1 MSGAGTS
8 SQGRIQEYVVK
19 APKTNKKKFNM
30 MRFHAALGID
40 FKTWTHAKMERE
52 NNMKEFR
59 SLDDEMPKFGAG
71 SEFGRE
77 QKEEAR
83 RKKFGI
89 HMRKYNPED
98 QPWILTTGGKGGKKF
113 KGIREGGVSENSS
126 WYVFMQGKDKAFE
139 AYPVEEWYNFKL
151 IQRYK
156 SLTAEEAEEQYE
168 KRNKIMNYFTVMKKN
183 KDKVQDPDEDTGKK
197 KGSHSNQ
204 LILSEMDDWMSDD
217 ESGDEERDEMDDD
230 SDSNSKKKK
239 KNKVPS
245 KGRRKQGGKKQKT
258 LDGESDE
265 DCMEESD
272 EFDDGAEHDYISSD
286 SSDSDAQ
293 DDELARKEMA
303 GVDQEDAL
311 KKLLNSD
318 EEDEDEEKKENEE
331 EEGEEK
337 KDNEEKEHKDKKK
350 KKKKKKERKSDKDD
364 SDGKT
369 SDASDDEGDSK
380 KKRKKDSKSNG
391 EPGSPEEGSSKRK
404 MKNGSEGDVK
414 KPRSDM
420 AAGSSQMSTPGSD
433 SGVTEE
439 AIRRYLM
446 RKPMT
451 TTELLQKF
459 KLKKTGLNSDQLVH
473 SIAQILKRV
482 NPVKQMV
489 KGKMYLSIK
498 M

>member
-1 MSGAGTS
+1 
-8 SQGRIQEYVVK
+8 
-19 APKTNKKKFNM
+19 
-30 MRFHAALGID
+30 
-40 FKTWTHAKMERE
+40 
-52 NNMKEFR
+52 
-59 SLDDEMPKFGAG
+59 
-71 SEFGRE
+71 
-77 QKEEAR
+77 
-83 RKKFGI
+83 
-89 HMRKYNPED
+89 
-98 QPWILTTGGKGGKKF
+98 
-113 KGIREGGVSENSS
+113 
-126 WYVFMQGKDKAFE
+126 
-139 AYPVEEWYNFKL
+139 
-151 IQRYK
+151 
-156 SLTAEEAEEQYE
+156 
-168 KRNKIMNYFTVMKKN
+168 MNYFTVMKKN

>member
-1 MSGAGTS
+1 MERKEKGS
-8 SQGRIQEYVVK
+8 IQEYVVK
-19 APKTNKKKFNM
+19 APKTTKKKFNM
-30 MRFHAALGID
+30 MRFHSALGIE
-40 FKTWTHAKMERE
+40 FKTWAHAKMERE

-59 SLDDEMPKFGAG
+59 SMEDEMPKFGAG

-89 HMRKYNPED
+89 HMKKYRPED
-98 QPWILTTGGKGGKKF
+98 QPWILTIGGKGGKKF

-126 WYVFMQGKDKAFE
+126 WYVFMQGKDGAFE
-139 AYPVEEWYNFKL
+139 AYPVEEWYNYKL

-156 SLTAEEAEEQYE
+156 SLTAEEAEQHFER
-168 KRNKIMNYFTVMKKN
+168 RNKIMNYFTVMKK
-183 KDKVQDPDEDTGKK
+183 DKNAAQDGDEDSGKSKK
-197 KGSHSNQ
+197 KE

-217 ESGDEERDEMDDD
+217 ESGDDERDEMDDD
-230 SDSNSKKKK
+230 SDGGDKRKK
-239 KNKVPS
+239 KNKVQS
-245 KGRRKQGGKKQKT
+245 KGRRQQGGKKSKT
-258 LDGESDE
+258 LDGDDSDE
-265 DCMEESD
+265 DCIEESD

-286 SSDSDAQ
+286 SSDSEAE
-293 DDELARKEMA
+293 DDEVVRKELA
-303 GVDQEDAL
+303 GVDEADAL
-311 KKLLNSD
+311 RKLLNSD
-318 EEDEDEEKKENEE
+318 EEEEEEKEKEKEKEEDEEKKES
-331 EEGEEK
+331 
-337 KDNEEKEHKDKKK
+337 EEKEPKDKKK
-350 KKKKKKERKSDKDD
+350 KKKKKKDKKSDKED

-369 SDASDDEGDSK
+369 SDASDDDGDSK
-380 KKRKKDSKSNG
+380 KKKKKDSKANGAG
-391 EPGSPEEGSSKRK
+391 EPGTSEGGSSKRK
-404 MKNGSEGDVK
+404 MKDGPDSDSK
-414 KPRSDM
+414 KMRADM
-420 AAGSSQMSTPGSD
+420 VGAQISTPGSD

>member
-1 MSGAGTS
+1 MERKEKGS
-8 SQGRIQEYVVK
+8 IQEYVVK
-19 APKTNKKKFNM
+19 APKTTKKKFNM
-30 MRFHAALGID
+30 MRFHSALGIE

-59 SLDDEMPKFGAG
+59 SMEDEMPKYGAG

-89 HMRKYNPED
+89 HMKKYRPED
-98 QPWILTTGGKGGKKF
+98 QPWILTIGGKGGKKF

-126 WYVFMQGKDKAFE
+126 WYVFMQGKDGAFE
-139 AYPVEEWYNFKL
+139 AYPVEEWYNYKL

-156 SLTAEEAEEQYE
+156 SLTAEEAEQHFE
-168 KRNKIMNYFTVMKKN
+168 KRNKIMNYFTVMKK
-183 KDKVQDPDEDTGKK
+183 DKNAPQDGDEDSGKPKK
-197 KGSHSNQ
+197 KGSHDRQ
-204 LILSEMDDWMSDD
+204 LILSEMDDWISDD
-217 ESGDEERDEMDDD
+217 ESGDDEREEEEDSEDD
-230 SDSNSKKKK
+230 KKKK
-239 KNKVPS
+239 KKYKVQS
-245 KGRRKQGGKKQKT
+245 KGRKPQGGKKSKT
-258 LDGESDE
+258 MDGDSDE
-265 DCMEESD
+265 DCIEESD

-286 SSDSDAQ
+286 SSDSDAE
-293 DDELARKEMA
+293 DDEIVRKELA
-303 GVDQEDAL
+303 GVDEADAL
-311 KKLLNSD
+311 RKLLNSD
-318 EEDEDEEKKENEE
+318 EEEE
-331 EEGEEK
+331 EEEKEKEEEGKEEK
-337 KDNEEKEHKDKKK
+337 NENEEKEPKDKKK
-350 KKKKKKERKSDKDD
+350 KKKKKKDRKSDKED

-380 KKRKKDSKSNG
+380 KKKKKDSKANG
-391 EPGSPEEGSSKRK
+391 VGESDAQEGGSSKRK
-404 MKNGSEGDVK
+404 MKDGPDSEAKKMRTDVV
-414 KPRSDM
+414 
-420 AAGSSQMSTPGSD
+420 GSQMSTPGSD